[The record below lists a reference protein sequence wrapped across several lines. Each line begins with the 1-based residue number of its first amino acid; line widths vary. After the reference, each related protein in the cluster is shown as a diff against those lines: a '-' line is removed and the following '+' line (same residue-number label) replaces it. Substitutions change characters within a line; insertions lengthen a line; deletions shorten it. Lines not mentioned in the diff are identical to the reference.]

1 MTVTGNKSVNNPK
14 PNLTAKDRERMAA
27 GRSKGPDHLT
37 PTQRNLI
44 SNIASHQVDDGF
56 VAISK
61 REMAQYLGKC
71 EKTIDRVVSDL
82 RRRGRR
88 TDCQC
93 VQGYVGRQREVSRPG
108 KLAKQP
114 TRRKRRARRNGRRAD
129 LEALTASM

>member
-27 GRSKGPDHLT
+27 GRSKGPDRLT

-61 REMAQYLGKC
+61 REMAEYLGKC
-71 EKTIDRVVSDL
+71 EKTIDRAVSDL
-82 RRRGRR
+82 RKRGLVETSSRYGAGGGQIANAYR
-88 TDCQC
+88 FTS
-93 VQGYVGRQREVSRPG
+93 VAKEKYPALVS
-108 KLAKQP
+108 
-114 TRRKRRARRNGRRAD
+114 
-129 LEALTASM
+129 